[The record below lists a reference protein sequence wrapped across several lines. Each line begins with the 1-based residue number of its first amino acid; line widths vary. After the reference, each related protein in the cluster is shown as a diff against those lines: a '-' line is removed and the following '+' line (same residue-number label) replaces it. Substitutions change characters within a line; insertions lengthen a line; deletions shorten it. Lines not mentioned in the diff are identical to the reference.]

1 MMMVRKAGSAS
12 AVCSHFMR
20 TTLSIISAPTV
31 ISAGPI
37 AYGGTL
43 AARAPR
49 PSACWFL
56 NETRV
61 WMKDWAPGI
70 APGQNWNAV
79 LGLSFHTLSEHR
91 IGLPQ
96 WYAGN
101 SLLCYHHWRF

>member
-1 MMMVRKAGSAS
+1 MEKVAGMMMLVRKAGSAS

-43 AARAPR
+43 AARAAR

-56 NETRV
+56 TETRMWV
-61 WMKDWAPGI
+61 KDWAPGI
-70 APGQNWNAV
+70 APGTKLERGARA
-79 LGLSFHTLSEHR
+79 STH
-91 IGLPQ
+91 
-96 WYAGN
+96 
-101 SLLCYHHWRF
+101 